1 MLIIDLV
8 KSDGTRERRCCPE
21 PENHFRLAKEEIP
34 AGVRYVEIRHDAF
47 CARAGEDGYMVVPNT
62 FMGEEGNPC
71 HSALI
76 RFRARPDTEACFPR
90 HPMPL
95 YGIVRNGR
103 GLLAVVT
110 GMALDY
116 DLIAACW
123 NGEYSL
129 YPRFRLYEDGAPEDL
144 ELRFFALE
152 GSEADYSGMARRYR
166 RYRLEKDCVPLRERS
181 RRYPVLAEM
190 AEGPLVRLRL
200 AWKPVPPP
208 VLEQTP
214 ENEPPIHVAM
224 TFDRVC
230 ELMDEFHR
238 QGIEHAEFQLVGWNK
253 SGHDGR
259 FPDLYPVEP
268 LLGGEEGMRKVIAR
282 AHAYGYLISC
292 HTNVYDSYTIASRW
306 RREDMI
312 KDRNG
317 EIVPGGRW
325 GGGQSYFPCP
335 KAAYEHYAVQDLREL
350 KAFGFRGM
358 HYFDVMSIVPTR
370 RCYDPAH
377 PLTRTEAARWRAK
390 TMALAREEIGA
401 SGSEGPFD
409 FCAAEMD
416 YVLYAIFTPDAPL
429 PPICDEKIPLWFL
442 VYHGILSYNP
452 TCETVNS
459 AIRTDDPDPE
469 LRMVE
474 YGGRPFAYFYSKF
487 LSSGV
492 NWMGEQDCTAATDEE
507 MRWCVSRIRE
517 QYDRYRELRDLQFE
531 FMERYETLAEN
542 VALITYSGGSV
553 LLVNRSDQT
562 YDGVPPHS
570 YRRRNSR

>member
-1 MLIIDLV
+1 M
-8 KSDGTRERRCCPE
+8 
-21 PENHFRLAKEEIP
+21 
-34 AGVRYVEIRHDAF
+34 
-47 CARAGEDGYMVVPNT
+47 
-62 FMGEEGNPC
+62 
-71 HSALI
+71 
-76 RFRARPDTEACFPR
+76 
-90 HPMPL
+90 
-95 YGIVRNGR
+95 
-103 GLLAVVT
+103 
-110 GMALDY
+110 
-116 DLIAACW
+116 
-123 NGEYSL
+123 
-129 YPRFRLYEDGAPEDL
+129 
-144 ELRFFALE
+144 
-152 GSEADYSGMARRYR
+152 
-166 RYRLEKDCVPLRERS
+166 
-181 RRYPVLAEM
+181 
-190 AEGPLVRLRL
+190 
-200 AWKPVPPP
+200 
-208 VLEQTP
+208 
-214 ENEPPIHVAM
+214 
-224 TFDRVC
+224 
-230 ELMDEFHR
+230 
-238 QGIEHAEFQLVGWNK
+238 
-253 SGHDGR
+253 
-259 FPDLYPVEP
+259 
-268 LLGGEEGMRKVIAR
+268 
-282 AHAYGYLISC
+282 
-292 HTNVYDSYTIASRW
+292 
-306 RREDMI
+306 
-312 KDRNG
+312 
-317 EIVPGGRW
+317 
-325 GGGQSYFPCP
+325 
-335 KAAYEHYAVQDLREL
+335 QDLREL

-492 NWMGEQDCTAATDEE
+492 TWMGEQDCTAATDEE

-531 FMERYETLAEN
+531 FMERHETLAEN

-562 YDGVPPHS
+562 YDDVPPHS